1 MDHLGTLLDAVTIS
15 SRSGGLHSAFL
26 IKFQVI
32 LLLALRLDSEYQGCL
47 GSMSLG
53 MERRQE
59 EEKKMIQ
66 AGMTVGNDAGSAAVE
81 AGTPVHRW
89 GSGK

>member
-1 MDHLGTLLDAVTIS
+1 M
-15 SRSGGLHSAFL
+15 
-26 IKFQVI
+26 I

-59 EEKKMIQ
+59 EEKMIQ

-89 GSGK
+89 GGK